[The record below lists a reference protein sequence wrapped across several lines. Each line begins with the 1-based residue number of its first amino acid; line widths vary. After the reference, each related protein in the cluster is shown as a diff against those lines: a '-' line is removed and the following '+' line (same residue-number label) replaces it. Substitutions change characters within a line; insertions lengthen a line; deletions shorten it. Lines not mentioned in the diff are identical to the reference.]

1 MKRRDFAS
9 AYACAAEADRLLDRA
24 LEQLSQALVPD
35 LPAGTSPIPID
46 WSTLSEVVR
55 ISQLLAQSRS
65 APQLIPGGEFENLD
79 ELMGSD
85 WQRLENPPPRV
96 RTAVRLSP
104 EAPARGAYCLE
115 LEARGES
122 PDAAPPAI
130 ALPPVWVTSPPL
142 AAPPGHLIE
151 ITGLARVG
159 EPPIGSPDP
168 LLIFD
173 SVGGEESAL
182 RIGAAPSWQPFR
194 LVRAAPPGAEV
205 RLTIALGGLGR
216 VQVDSIA
223 VRYVPLPARAVAQG
237 PP

>member
-1 MKRRDFAS
+1 
-9 AYACAAEADRLLDRA
+9 L
-24 LEQLSQALVPD
+24 LVPD
-35 LPAGTSPIPID
+35 LLAGTGPVPID
-46 WSTLSEVVR
+46 WPTISEAVR
-55 ISQLLAQSRS
+55 IGKALAQSRS
-65 APQLIPGGEFENLD
+65 APQLISGGEFENLS

-85 WQRLENPPPRV
+85 WQRFENPPPRV

-104 EAPARGAYCLE
+104 EAPARGSYCLE
-115 LEARGES
+115 LEARSE
-122 PDAAPPAI
+122 APETASPAI

-182 RIGAAPSWQPFR
+182 RISEAPSWQPFR
-194 LVRAAPPGAEV
+194 LVRAAPPGAEL

-216 VQVDSIA
+216 AQVDSIA
-223 VRYVPLPARAVAQG
+223 VRYVPMPAAAAAQG
-237 PP
+237 SP